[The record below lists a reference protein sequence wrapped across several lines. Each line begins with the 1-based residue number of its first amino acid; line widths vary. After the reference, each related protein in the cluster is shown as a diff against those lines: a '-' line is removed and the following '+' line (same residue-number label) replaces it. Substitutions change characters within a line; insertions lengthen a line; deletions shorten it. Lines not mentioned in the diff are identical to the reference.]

1 MAKKSGGNR
10 KVGRAHN
17 KCQRYLNAKRRIKN
31 KTRKLLK
38 QIKNLK
44 KETQEKILKHS
55 KIGRKKE
62 RKYNEKM

>member
-10 KVGRAHN
+10 KVGRSQK
-17 KCQRYLNAKRRIKN
+17 KCQRYFNERRRIKN

-38 QIKNLK
+38 RIKNLK
-44 KETQEKILKHS
+44 KETQEKILKHN

-62 RKYNEKM
+62 RRGDD